1 MKMKKIMTIF
11 GALLFASFFLLSCG
25 NNNPSPEDK
34 AQIIKEYQDSIAL
47 VEKAKQ
53 DSINALIPD
62 IKVNIYVRTGVFY
75 DDEGWKVEMGKVVL
89 VKDFQE
95 KKEYQLKGNYDYI
108 EKIKIVGQSDDMTL
122 QFINGKNNKIVHEEK
137 AVSLNGT
144 KTYTTIDPFWDDQKD
159 KYYQEWMRGLAN
171 GALII
176 KVAYKDKSI
185 FEGKINPFKL

>member
-1 MKMKKIMTIF
+1 MKKIMTIF

-62 IKVNIYVRTGVFY
+62 IKVNIYVRTGVYY
-75 DDEGWKVEMGKVVL
+75 DSEGWPVEMGKVVL

-95 KKEYQLKGNYDYI
+95 KKEYQLKGYDYI
-108 EKIKIVGQSDDMTL
+108 EKIEIVGQSDDMTL
-122 QFINGKNNKIVHEEK
+122 QFINGKSNKIVHEEK

-144 KTYTTIDPFWDDQKD
+144 KTYTTSDPQEQKH
-159 KYYQEWMRGLAN
+159 KYYQEWLKPTKWD
-171 GALII
+171 ALII

-185 FEGKINPFKL
+185 FEGKVNPSKE